1 MKHLLHSEIGR
12 KGVSYS
18 TVKEELQKVQ
28 CTIVERII
36 PNFFFFFQPHLV
48 TPLVTKR
55 ALLFFEIL
63 QMICFR

>member
-36 PNFFFFFQPHLV
+36 PNFFFLSATSSNTFGN
-48 TPLVTKR
+48 
-55 ALLFFEIL
+55 
-63 QMICFR
+63 